1 MAKKQGISYS
11 PNTSLI
17 GGAAVAYRNYDN
29 MSGMYAGLDKVIKAG
44 SEMMDD
50 AVKGFEEEKKKQEAI
65 EKAWD
70 DSADQ
75 VILNAGSLGDTLYNF
90 TSDEVGG
97 DLKKLYLEGVNEKDP
112 KKRREAMRQ
121 LQAHSTW
128 VQDHKQ
134 MNLAYAKAKAGTGE
148 VELSNWYKSKRGL
161 EEAYIIDQIMGQKYT
176 KTSRGEDGDIIF
188 HIPADAKNGYPAREV
203 PSKEYNNML
212 MPKNYTITANTEK
225 LQASVNKLEIFDEDV
240 AMQSIQNSLPNNER
254 EFLAAIHDDVSGK
267 NLITMLNTSE
277 TLDREILGAIDPN
290 AWDADSDGVLD
301 PTEKA
306 NFIDA
311 ATNPDNEFFNLE
323 NSKMIM
329 ADQIFNGVRNR
340 HRKHWQ
346 RKNNKGRKVYT
357 PPPLSDPIQ
366 EDAPPTTFGVKRSDA
381 NIENQGS
388 VSNFPDYIIKLNND
402 LDNKQQ
408 TTKTSNEP
416 QATKTSS
423 ELLLTGPHPDSG
435 YGIGTLITHKDKGRL
450 TVVEINDKDQ
460 LIAKDEAGN
469 KHTLTI
475 VK

>member
-1 MAKKQGISYS
+1 MAKKQDISYS

-17 GGAAVAYRNYDN
+17 GGAAVAYRDYDN
-29 MSGMYAGLDKVIKAG
+29 MPGMYAGLDKVIKAG
-44 SEMMDD
+44 SEMIGG
-50 AVKGFEEEKKKQEAI
+50 AVKDFEEEKKKQEAI

-134 MNLAYAKAKAGTGE
+134 MNLDYANAKREGR
-148 VELSNWYKSKRGL
+148 LSNWYKSKQGS

-176 KTSRGEDGDIIF
+176 KTSRNEDGDIIF

-225 LQASVNKLEIFDEDV
+225 LQASVNKLEIFDEDT

-254 EFLAAIHDDVSGK
+254 EFLATIHDDVSGK

-277 TLDREILGAIDPN
+277 TLDREILGAIDPS

-340 HRKHWQ
+340 HIKHWQ

-357 PPPLSDPIQ
+357 PPSPSDPPQ
-366 EDAPPTTFGVKRSDA
+366 EDFPETPIDDFRFYEQKPIDKVPVSDFIAKANEVVKSKA
-381 NIENQGS
+381 N
-388 VSNFPDYIIKLNND
+388 
-402 LDNKQQ
+402 
-408 TTKTSNEP
+408 TTK
-416 QATKTSS
+416 AT
-423 ELLLTGPHPDSG
+423 E
-435 YGIGTLITHKDKGRL
+435 
-450 TVVEINDKDQ
+450 N
-460 LIAKDEAGN
+460 KDEEFVPMKAINIDGN
-469 KHTLTI
+469 QVDIAPDTYTI
-475 VK
+475 VNGKQVTKKEFGEMLKSKSISQEEIKAAGKIITKIQNVR

>member
-1 MAKKQGISYS
+1 MAKKQDISYS

-17 GGAAVAYRNYDN
+17 GGAAVAYRDYDN
-29 MSGMYAGLDKVIKAG
+29 MPGMYAGLDKVIKAG
-44 SEMMDD
+44 SEMIGG
-50 AVKGFEEEKKKQEAI
+50 AVKDFEEEKKKQEAI

-134 MNLAYAKAKAGTGE
+134 MNLDYANAKREGR
-148 VELSNWYKSKRGL
+148 LSNWYKSKQGS

-176 KTSRGEDGDIIF
+176 KTSRNEDGDIIF

-225 LQASVNKLEIFDEDV
+225 LQASVNKLEIFDEDT

-254 EFLAAIHDDVSGK
+254 EFLATIHDDVSGK

-277 TLDREILGAIDPN
+277 TLDREILGAIDPS

-311 ATNPDNEFFNLE
+311 ATNPDNEFFNL
-323 NSKMIM
+323 
-329 ADQIFNGVRNR
+329 
-340 HRKHWQ
+340 
-346 RKNNKGRKVYT
+346 
-357 PPPLSDPIQ
+357 
-366 EDAPPTTFGVKRSDA
+366 
-381 NIENQGS
+381 
-388 VSNFPDYIIKLNND
+388 
-402 LDNKQQ
+402 
-408 TTKTSNEP
+408 
-416 QATKTSS
+416 
-423 ELLLTGPHPDSG
+423 
-435 YGIGTLITHKDKGRL
+435 
-450 TVVEINDKDQ
+450 
-460 LIAKDEAGN
+460 
-469 KHTLTI
+469 
-475 VK
+475 